1 MGKLVKKLF
10 YLFSDREKIQIGI
23 IFLLMLMGAGL
34 ETLGVG
40 LIPAFVALLG
50 NPEIIE
56 QQKTLNWLYIQSGAT
71 SHQIFLLWVSIALL
85 AIYLIKNIY
94 LSILTYWQYY
104 FLYRKQVSLS
114 SRLLRSYLNSSYTFH
129 LQRNSADLVRNVTSE
144 VPQIFAGILIPMLT
158 LVTEIMVMICLG
170 ILLAIAE
177 PLSSAIAAMFLGAS
191 IFWLNGT
198 IRKQMSGQGLIRQE
212 QSGQMI
218 QWVNQSL
225 GGIKET
231 KVLGRETFFLDAFTK
246 STRAFGKANLF
257 VGLATQLP
265 NLFIDTVLIASVLLI
280 VIFSLIQGRE
290 IQSILPMLSLFAIAA
305 LRLMPSAKRIV
316 STVTNIRYFKHS
328 VDLIHQDLV
337 YLEIRSNSLQEV
349 NNFVAPEIRF
359 KKSIELRNIHYLY
372 PNVSQPS
379 LSGIS
384 IEISRGQTI
393 AFIGSSGAGKTTI
406 VDIILGLLT
415 PSQGEISVDGKN
427 ILTNLAGWQRQIGY
441 IPQSIYLSDDTIR
454 NNIAFGL
461 ASHEINEEK
470 VWAAIKASQLEEL
483 VHGLPEQLDT
493 LVGERGIRLSGGQ
506 RQRIGIARALYHNP
520 EVIVMDEATAA
531 LDNTTEREFMCALE
545 SMSGQKTMI
554 MIAHRLSTVKNC
566 DRLYLM
572 QQGQVICSGTYNEL
586 LSQSNEFKLLAQ
598 SESHNKVYPNVP

>member
-10 YLFSDREKIQIGI
+10 YLFSDREKIQIGL
-23 IFLLMLMGAGL
+23 IFLLMLIGAGL

-71 SHQIFLLWVSIALL
+71 SHQIFLLWVSTALL

-94 LSILTYWQYY
+94 LALLTYWQYY
-104 FLYRKQVSLS
+104 FLYEKQISLS
-114 SRLLRSYLNSSYTFH
+114 SRLLRAYLNSSYTFH

-144 VPQIFAGILIPMLT
+144 VPQIFAGVLIPMLI
-158 LVTEIMVMICLG
+158 LVTEIMVMSCIG

-177 PLSSAIAAMFLGAS
+177 PVSSAIAAIFLGIS
-191 IFWLNGT
+191 IFWLNRT
-198 IRKQMSGQGLIRQE
+198 INKQMSGQGLIRQQ

-231 KVLGRETFFLDAFTK
+231 KILGRETFFLKAFTK
-246 STRAFGKANLF
+246 STQAFGKANLF

-280 VIFSLIQGRE
+280 VIFSLAQGRE

-316 STVTNIRYFKHS
+316 STITTIRYLKYT
-328 VDLIHQDLV
+328 VDLIYQDLV
-337 YLEIRSNSLQEV
+337 SLETMSVSPTGKLPESSTDQLQQC
-349 NNFVAPEIRF
+349 
-359 KKSIELRNIHYLY
+359 IEMRNIHYQY
-372 PNVSQPS
+372 PNATAPS
-379 LSGIS
+379 LS
-384 IEISRGQTI
+384 EISLTITKGEAI
-393 AFIGSSGAGKTTI
+393 AFIGTSGAGKTTI
-406 VDIILGLLT
+406 VDVILGLLT
-415 PSQGEISVDGKN
+415 PSQGEILVDGKN
-427 ILTNLAGWQRQIGY
+427 ILTNLASWQQQIGY

-461 ASHEINEEK
+461 ASDEINEEQ

-483 VHGLPEQLDT
+483 IHSLPDQLDT
-493 LVGERGIRLSGGQ
+493 LVGERGVRLSGGQ
-506 RQRIGIARALYHNP
+506 RQRIGIARALYHDP
-520 EVIVMDEATAA
+520 EVIIMDEATAA
-531 LDNTTEREFMCALE
+531 LDNTTEREFMRALE
-545 SMSGQKTMI
+545 SMTGQKTMI

-572 QQGQVICSGTYNEL
+572 QSGKIICSGTYNEL
-586 LSQSNEFKLLAQ
+586 LSQSNEFKLLAH
-598 SESHNKVYPNVP
+598 SESNHKDYPNIF

>member
-1 MGKLVKKLF
+1 MGESVKKLL

-23 IFLLMLMGAGL
+23 IFLLMLVGASL

-40 LIPAFVALLG
+40 LIPPFVALLG
-50 NPEIIE
+50 NSEIIQK
-56 QQKTLNWLYIQSGAT
+56 QQILHWLYSVLRANSSQA
-71 SHQIFLLWVSIALL
+71 FLLWISVIILV
-85 AIYLIKNIY
+85 IYLLKNAY
-94 LSILTYWQYY
+94 LAGLTYLQYY
-104 FLYRKQVSLS
+104 FLYKKQISLS
-114 SRLLRSYLNSSYTFH
+114 NRLLQSYLYSPYTFH
-129 LQRNSADLVRNVTSE
+129 LQRNSAELVRNITSE
-144 VPQIFAGILIPMLT
+144 IPQIFANVLVPALT
-158 LVTEIMVMICLG
+158 LAAEIMVMSCIT
-170 ILLAIAE
+170 LLLVMVE
-177 PLSSAIAAMFLGAS
+177 PVASAIAAIFLGIS

-218 QWVNQSL
+218 QWVNQSI

-231 KVLGRETFFLDAFTK
+231 KVLGRETFFINAFTK
-246 STRAFGKANLF
+246 STEAFGKANLF

-280 VIFSLIQGRE
+280 VILSLIQGRA

-316 STVTNIRYFKHS
+316 STITNIRYFKYS
-328 VDLIHQDLV
+328 LDLICQDLAS
-337 YLEIRSNSLQEV
+337 LEIRSISQQES
-349 NNFVAPEIRF
+349 NNFSAPEIQF
-359 KKSIELRNIHYLY
+359 KKLIELRNIHYLY
-372 PNVSQPS
+372 PNAAQSS

-384 IEISRGQTI
+384 IEISRGQLI

-415 PSQGEISVDGKN
+415 PSQGEILVDGKN
-427 ILTNLAGWQRQIGY
+427 ILTNLASWQQQIGY

-461 ASHEINEEK
+461 ASHEINEEQ

-483 VHGLPEQLDT
+483 IYALPEQLDT

-520 EVIVMDEATAA
+520 EVIIMDEATAA
-531 LDNTTEREFMCALE
+531 LDNTTEREFMQALE
-545 SMSGQKTMI
+545 AMSRHKTMI

-566 DRLYLM
+566 DRLYFM
-572 QQGQVICSGTYNEL
+572 KNGAVEDVGTYNEL
-586 LSQSNEFKLLAQ
+586 LSRNIEFQTMAQ
-598 SESHNKVYPNVP
+598 